1 MALSNQPNHPITTK
15 REHLMLTNDRVMTTW
30 KEQILKEMKNVGETF
45 QDVVFCTLTDE
56 QLLKEFYSGYGLSQ
70 GLAFTLWT
78 SNRVYFPAV
87 YDGAEW
93 VCSVSRNPDGK
104 PTEHVGG
111 Q

>member
-1 MALSNQPNHPITTK
+1 MT
-15 REHLMLTNDRVMTTW
+15 MTTW
-30 KEQILKEMKNVGETF
+30 KEQILHEMNTVGETF
-45 QDVVFCTLTDE
+45 QDVVSCTLTDE
-56 QLLKEFYSGYGLSQ
+56 ELLKKFDDSFGSSQ

-93 VCSVSRNPDGK
+93 VESVSRNPDGK
-104 PTEHVGG
+104 PTHHVGG